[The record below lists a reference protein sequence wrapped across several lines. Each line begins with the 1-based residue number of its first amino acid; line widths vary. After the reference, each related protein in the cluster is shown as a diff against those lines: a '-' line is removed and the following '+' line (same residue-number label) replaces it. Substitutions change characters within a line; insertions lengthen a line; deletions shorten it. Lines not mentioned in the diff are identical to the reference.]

1 MKKRRLLSS
10 SLCELIDLEKD
21 SMEKQEDK
29 DMQTK
34 GKHQNVDDGWKH
46 LKKRRNTDMLEDS
59 ADPKTGDSDNRTL
72 LDLLLADC
80 SNAWKTDSEF
90 LKVAAGMLVSVQRGQ
105 DFKVRSAAHQ
115 CLGSLINKKIAKLP
129 IRFTD
134 RIEWGLSNGLLT
146 QTQADHLRTLRHAEC
161 LH

>member
-34 GKHQNVDDGWKH
+34 RKHQNVDDGWKH
-46 LKKRRNTDMLEDS
+46 LKKRRSTDMLEDP
-59 ADPKTGDSDNRTL
+59 ADPKTGDSDDRTL
-72 LDLLLADC
+72 LDLLLEDC
-80 SNAWKTDSEF
+80 SNAWKAESEF

-129 IRFTD
+129 IRFTE

-146 QTQADHLRTLRHAEC
+146 QTQADHLRTLRHKEC